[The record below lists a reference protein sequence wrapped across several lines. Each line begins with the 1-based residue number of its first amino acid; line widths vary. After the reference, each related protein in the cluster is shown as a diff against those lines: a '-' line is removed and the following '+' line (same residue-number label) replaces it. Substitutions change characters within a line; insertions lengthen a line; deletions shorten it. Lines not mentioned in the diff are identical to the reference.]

1 MGVTIKDVAR
11 RTGLSVTT
19 VSLVLNKKESRI
31 SERTRQLVET
41 AAQELNY
48 TPNQTAVSLATKRT
62 RVIGLLLPETGYYY
76 YADLIHSV
84 ESACRN
90 AGYFLTLSIAG
101 LDEEQMVEQMV
112 SLVHHQ
118 IDGLI
123 LDPSSLEEDAD
134 SCLEVLEQLKLPVV
148 LLGCVNAR
156 LLPNSIVPAHR
167 QGGYL
172 AASHLLELG
181 HRQVGCACG
190 PLSCTAAADF
200 LRGYREAL
208 EEYGL
213 AFREELVQEG
223 AYSLELGAAALGE
236 LRRQGVTAIAAGSD
250 LIAWG
255 ICRAAR
261 RMGLSIPEDLSVTGY
276 GDTAV
281 SAGMEVPLTSVSVH
295 FDRIAR
301 KAVNLIRHR
310 EGLSPETITPTLI
323 CRESTQKP
331 KEAVL

>member
-112 SLVHHQ
+112 NLVRHQ

-123 LDPSSLEEDAD
+123 LD
-134 SCLEVLEQLKLPVV
+134 QI
-148 LLGCVNAR
+148 GR
-156 LLPNSIVPAHR
+156 AH
-167 QGGYL
+167 
-172 AASHLLELG
+172 
-181 HRQVGCACG
+181 V
-190 PLSCTAAADF
+190 
-200 LRGYREAL
+200 
-208 EEYGL
+208 
-213 AFREELVQEG
+213 
-223 AYSLELGAAALGE
+223 
-236 LRRQGVTAIAAGSD
+236 
-250 LIAWG
+250 
-255 ICRAAR
+255 
-261 RMGLSIPEDLSVTGY
+261 
-276 GDTAV
+276 
-281 SAGMEVPLTSVSVH
+281 
-295 FDRIAR
+295 
-301 KAVNLIRHR
+301 
-310 EGLSPETITPTLI
+310 
-323 CRESTQKP
+323 
-331 KEAVL
+331 